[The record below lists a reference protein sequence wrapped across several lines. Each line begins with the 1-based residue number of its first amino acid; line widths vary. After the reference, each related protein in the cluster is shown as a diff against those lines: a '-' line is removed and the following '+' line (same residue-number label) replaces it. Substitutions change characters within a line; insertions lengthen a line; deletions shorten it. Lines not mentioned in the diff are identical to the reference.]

1 MAEISEILG
10 YISDKYKAEAEAI
23 EKTAMAER
31 ELAMQDARAEAE
43 AQAERI
49 IAKANEKAAVILT
62 EAQSSSGQIISNA
75 VLAAK
80 NRAIKDVIQKA
91 KESILNLDASDYI
104 ALLDRLLERYHEDK
118 EGEMLL
124 CARDLEAVG
133 KDLAEAAAKYKLTV
147 SKETADISG
156 GFILRYGKIEEN
168 CSIDAIFREK
178 TEQLTD
184 RISGV
189 LFG

>member
-80 NRAIKDVIQKA
+80 NGTALEGFAVAGADGVYMPAKA
-91 KESILNLDASDYI
+91 EI
-104 ALLDRLLERYHEDK
+104 
-118 EGEMLL
+118 
-124 CARDLEAVG
+124 
-133 KDLAEAAAKYKLTV
+133 V
-147 SKETADISG
+147 SKDTVKVWNIS
-156 GFILRYGKIEEN
+156 ITNPVAVTYAYSQMNNISNLVSVDEN
-168 CSIDAIFREK
+168 GEVLFAVVPFCSIKIDG
-178 TEQLTD
+178 EQIY
-184 RISGV
+184 RHRN
-189 LFG
+189 